1 MHVQQ
6 VRLHN
11 TDFKHRQWC
20 KTHKATQ
27 WFLKGRGL
35 FCSNQMNHLNLTQQR
50 MLKTKLDPQ
59 KTAWQSIL
67 KEETQLCFLL
77 MIVIICPITCEPFKI
92 FVKCLELKLNHFQHI
107 NMVGDKY
114 EDFEMIVSAQKKE
127 KIKNTHKLGQFT
139 IIVQGDRCNITG
151 CTFVQKG
158 RCVVS
163 EEQVA
168 TDDISQENTR
178 MHTERRPWT
187 NEVDLFNISDF
198 FPQKIGLWGQGHW
211 HQICLRFLVNVPTV
225 WIWSSTSLKLSCSR
239 DFQKTWSLTLILRF
253 RWLRFK
259 FFQYF

>member
-77 MIVIICPITCEPFKI
+77 MIAIICPITCEPFKI

-198 FPQKIGLWGQGHW
+198 FPPKNRT
-211 HQICLRFLVNVPTV
+211 LR
-225 WIWSSTSLKLSCSR
+225 SRSLASDLFEVFSKCTYGMNLKFHISQVIMFKRFSEN
-239 DFQKTWSLTLILRF
+239 LISYLD
-253 RWLRFK
+253 LEV
-259 FFQYF
+259 

>member
-1 MHVQQ
+1 MS
-6 VRLHN
+6 L
-11 TDFKHRQWC
+11 
-20 KTHKATQ
+20 
-27 WFLKGRGL
+27 LK
-35 FCSNQMNHLNLTQQR
+35 
-50 MLKTKLDPQ
+50 K
-59 KTAWQSIL
+59 
-67 KEETQLCFLL
+67 
-77 MIVIICPITCEPFKI
+77 

-139 IIVQGDRCNITG
+139 IIVQGDMQYHWLHICAKR
-151 CTFVQKG
+151 

-178 MHTERRPWT
+178 MHTDRRPWT

-211 HQICLRFLVNVPTV
+211 HQICLRFFSKCTYSMNLKFHISHVIMFKRFSENLISYLD
-225 WIWSSTSLKLSCSR
+225 WDSNSSSTFSKCTY
-239 DFQKTWSLTLILRF
+239 DM
-253 RWLRFK
+253 
-259 FFQYF
+259 Y